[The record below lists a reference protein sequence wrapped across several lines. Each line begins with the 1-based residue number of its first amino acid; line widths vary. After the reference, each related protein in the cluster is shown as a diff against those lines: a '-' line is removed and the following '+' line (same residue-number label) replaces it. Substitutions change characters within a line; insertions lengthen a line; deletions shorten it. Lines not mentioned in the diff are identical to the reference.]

1 MIYRLIVYIIVDVLN
16 EEPLMKELLKKIRIK
31 KNYKEFNRNS
41 IHGEKL
47 GLDFTSRCISDHRE
61 DIQIGNRCEIK
72 GTLRSFQGGRIII
85 GDNFYMGYRSFIG
98 AMDSIVIGNDVIIS
112 SDVRIF
118 DNNNHPTEP
127 NLRRQMSHSDFY
139 GELWTWKYAAHKP
152 IEIADNVWIGEFSAI
167 LKGVHIGGA
176 IVASHS
182 VVTKD
187 VPPNCIVA
195 GNPAKVVKKLTK

>member
-72 GTLRSFQGGRIII
+72 GTLRSFQGGE
-85 GDNFYMGYRSFIG
+85 
-98 AMDSIVIGNDVIIS
+98 
-112 SDVRIF
+112 
-118 DNNNHPTEP
+118 DNNW
-127 NLRRQMSHSDFY
+127 RQFLH
-139 GELWTWKYAAHKP
+139 
-152 IEIADNVWIGEFSAI
+152 
-167 LKGVHIGGA
+167 GVSFLHRGDGF
-176 IVASHS
+176 HC
-182 VVTKD
+182 
-187 VPPNCIVA
+187 NWQ
-195 GNPAKVVKKLTK
+195 